1 MERLLRQMKSRIE
14 MDQEVIEK
22 FREKLGTDPTYAFE
36 WGDEAMK
43 AAARLRVFRHYV
55 GSIESAAEHDRN
67 EANLHKFV
75 LNDVV
80 SRARHRP
87 SSSSRTS
94 NTMADYTLEAYTEL
108 LDMIQL

>member
-22 FREKLGTDPTYAFE
+22 FREKLGNDPTYAFE

-55 GSIESAAEHDRN
+55 GSIEGAADTIATNPISTSSYSTTSLAVPVTVRL
-67 EANLHKFV
+67 A
-75 LNDVV
+75 
-80 SRARHRP
+80 ARGHP
-87 SSSSRTS
+87 
-94 NTMADYTLEAYTEL
+94 
-108 LDMIQL
+108 IQWPTIRWKPTPNCWI